1 MNIKKYFWGL
11 NPTALKETERIIKNP
26 EHPRFIER
34 IFAILSRCDKPKE
47 LFSIIKKEQFIET
60 WPKIRQYWIKRNQ
73 AKDFRFW
80 WETIYEQLAEK
91 GEIRKKLKG
100 RPSEIFI
107 KIGKI
112 IREKRLDKG
121 LSQTDL
127 ARMARI
133 KQPDISKIESG
144 KINITL
150 ETLLRLCKILDIKE
164 LSLMN

>member
-11 NPTALKETERIIKNP
+11 NPKALKETERIIKNP

-34 IFAILSRCDKPKE
+34 IFTILSRCDKPKD
-47 LFSIIKKEQFIET
+47 LFSIIRKEQFIEI
-60 WPKIRQYWIKRNQ
+60 WPRVRRYWVKRNQ

-80 WETIYEQLAEK
+80 WETIYERLIEK
-91 GEIRKKLKG
+91 EGIRKRLKG
-100 RPSEIFI
+100 SPSEIFV
-107 KIGKI
+107 KIGEI

-121 LSQTDL
+121 LSQTEL

-164 LSLMN
+164 LSLI